1 MEIAVLALGC
11 FWGPEIKFSKIDGII
26 KTEVGYC
33 GGNSSI
39 TTYKEVCTGNTNH
52 AEVVK
57 LDFDEKIITY
67 EKILKIFFQI
77 HDPTT
82 LNSQGPDFG
91 TQYRSEIFYLNDNQ
105 KMIAEKV
112 LNEVN
117 ERLSGKVVTKIS
129 LLKNYCP
136 AEEYH
141 QKYLESLH
149 IPGAIFFDI
158 DENSRKDTALPHM
171 LVDQM
176 SWDKIVSN
184 MGIKKNDEIV
194 IYDNSDVISSCRGW
208 FNFIYYGHDPK
219 LINVLNGGLRKWLKE
234 KKKVTDEISNID
246 KSDYKGSERK
256 DLVKSKQAI
265 DQNIDEKIF
274 TLIDA
279 RSRERF
285 EGKIPEPRKGL
296 RSGCIKNSFC
306 IPFNDCLND
315 DKTFK
320 NKDQL
325 KKIFKTSIENLEQKK
340 IVFSCGSGVTA
351 CVLAL
356 AYSLINDKYLPCI
369 YDGSWA
375 EYGLI

>member
-33 GGNSSI
+33 GGNSSV

-67 EKILKIFFQI
+67 EKILKTFFQI

-117 ERLSGKVVTKIS
+117 ARLSGKVVTKIS

-141 QKYLESLH
+141 QKYLEK
-149 IPGAIFFDI
+149 
-158 DENSRKDTALPHM
+158 R
-171 LVDQM
+171 
-176 SWDKIVSN
+176 
-184 MGIKKNDEIV
+184 
-194 IYDNSDVISSCRGW
+194 
-208 FNFIYYGHDPK
+208 
-219 LINVLNGGLRKWLKE
+219 
-234 KKKVTDEISNID
+234 
-246 KSDYKGSERK
+246 
-256 DLVKSKQAI
+256 
-265 DQNIDEKIF
+265 
-274 TLIDA
+274 
-279 RSRERF
+279 
-285 EGKIPEPRKGL
+285 
-296 RSGCIKNSFC
+296 
-306 IPFNDCLND
+306 
-315 DKTFK
+315 
-320 NKDQL
+320 
-325 KKIFKTSIENLEQKK
+325 
-340 IVFSCGSGVTA
+340 
-351 CVLAL
+351 
-356 AYSLINDKYLPCI
+356 
-369 YDGSWA
+369 
-375 EYGLI
+375 

>member
-91 TQYRSEIFYLNDNQ
+91 TQYRSEIFYLNDAQ
-105 KMIAEKV
+105 KIIAEKV

-141 QKYLESLH
+141 QKYLEK
-149 IPGAIFFDI
+149 
-158 DENSRKDTALPHM
+158 R
-171 LVDQM
+171 
-176 SWDKIVSN
+176 
-184 MGIKKNDEIV
+184 
-194 IYDNSDVISSCRGW
+194 
-208 FNFIYYGHDPK
+208 
-219 LINVLNGGLRKWLKE
+219 
-234 KKKVTDEISNID
+234 
-246 KSDYKGSERK
+246 
-256 DLVKSKQAI
+256 
-265 DQNIDEKIF
+265 
-274 TLIDA
+274 
-279 RSRERF
+279 
-285 EGKIPEPRKGL
+285 
-296 RSGCIKNSFC
+296 
-306 IPFNDCLND
+306 
-315 DKTFK
+315 
-320 NKDQL
+320 
-325 KKIFKTSIENLEQKK
+325 
-340 IVFSCGSGVTA
+340 
-351 CVLAL
+351 
-356 AYSLINDKYLPCI
+356 
-369 YDGSWA
+369 
-375 EYGLI
+375 

>member
-33 GGNSSI
+33 GGNSSS

-57 LDFDEKIITY
+57 LDFDEKTISY

-141 QKYLESLH
+141 QKYLEK
-149 IPGAIFFDI
+149 
-158 DENSRKDTALPHM
+158 R
-171 LVDQM
+171 
-176 SWDKIVSN
+176 
-184 MGIKKNDEIV
+184 
-194 IYDNSDVISSCRGW
+194 
-208 FNFIYYGHDPK
+208 
-219 LINVLNGGLRKWLKE
+219 
-234 KKKVTDEISNID
+234 
-246 KSDYKGSERK
+246 
-256 DLVKSKQAI
+256 
-265 DQNIDEKIF
+265 
-274 TLIDA
+274 
-279 RSRERF
+279 
-285 EGKIPEPRKGL
+285 
-296 RSGCIKNSFC
+296 
-306 IPFNDCLND
+306 
-315 DKTFK
+315 
-320 NKDQL
+320 
-325 KKIFKTSIENLEQKK
+325 
-340 IVFSCGSGVTA
+340 
-351 CVLAL
+351 
-356 AYSLINDKYLPCI
+356 
-369 YDGSWA
+369 
-375 EYGLI
+375 